1 MQLVDRDFKTGMV
14 NMLMDVKESRNIE
27 RKEKEDIKSKK
38 MTFLKLKSIISE
50 IKKFTEWG

>member
-1 MQLVDRDFKTGMV
+1 MQLVDRDFKTAMV

>member
-1 MQLVDRDFKTGMV
+1 MQLVDRDFKTAMV

-27 RKEKEDIKSKK
+27 RKEEEDIKSKK